1 MGQPIP
7 LPGCRHDVL
16 GHALKAIGL
25 LRVLAECAARE
36 HSDRGA
42 EGWWDLEAGHF
53 ALALSGNCDE
63 DWLVDF
69 FTHHYTPTPIIAA
82 WNKGG
87 GVDGQGRLP
96 KRYDV
101 VISGD
106 AARLESFRE
115 QWESWSGSLKA
126 KRSKAKELKLKLA
139 SENRSPLEV
148 FVGQCGLDI
157 QFDSPGKKAGTIPD
171 VARLLSQSPDFRR
184 SLELAETFANRLQG
198 DSLNRE
204 EERALLAT
212 LRDQFD
218 ERLVEA
224 FDSLSVIHLS
234 RIEDN
239 PLFLKRGRPG
249 DKVNADI
256 FLNFWDYFLAFK
268 RAPATFVRVSLFG
281 ERAVP
286 SGRGKDD
293 FRGKGTPFFPDAI
306 KTYNQGLEWVTEKLP
321 FCPLDYL
328 LAVEGALAMRGATS
342 KSLAA
347 QSRARG
353 AFPFVFE
360 TSDAMTDEKGK
371 QLALASAFW
380 FPIWERH
387 TTFAELQS
395 FILDAQARLASKDCR
410 FSTDFA
416 RAIVGLGVD
425 AGFTAF
431 QEFKFKL
438 KTANVPW
445 TTAGRFLRTGTTRG
459 SHPLSELL
467 GPLDAAHFLEQFRF
481 NRNTGDDLHPFRA
494 PVFDAIDVAVAEPTA
509 ANLVEI
515 LCRLSDLN
523 RQLALSKNLRK
534 KVRSAGSVS
543 FVPPLPCEAWESAL
557 RDLEGD
563 PGFQIAR
570 ALASMIGREAQADR
584 RTYSEV
590 EPFLGSILP
599 LKRGRDSWY
608 LPDPPSAQAVWAGT
622 DLCQDLASI
631 LARRHQDSMDEDR
644 PALAGSR
651 TAPLS
656 SILAFLRGELD
667 DHRVARLTVA
677 LSHIGW
683 WFKRRQRSN
692 GEPADAEQVWEPIP
706 TAYAAL
712 RSLVEVG
719 LERPSSG
726 VPDAK
731 QAHRR
736 SPKAIALLCQHTP
749 HAVAASVSEALR
761 RLAVVGVPNCYNE
774 ASRSQKPRLCGR
786 DVISLSTEALGLDVA
801 QAGRLAAAVLIPL
814 DFRDRWKIFRAITLP
829 QTAND

>member
-1 MGQPIP
+1 M
-7 LPGCRHDVL
+7 
-16 GHALKAIGL
+16 
-25 LRVLAECAARE
+25 
-36 HSDRGA
+36 
-42 EGWWDLEAGHF
+42 
-53 ALALSGNCDE
+53 
-63 DWLVDF
+63 
-69 FTHHYTPTPIIAA
+69 
-82 WNKGG
+82 
-87 GVDGQGRLP
+87 
-96 KRYDV
+96 
-101 VISGD
+101 
-106 AARLESFRE
+106 
-115 QWESWSGSLKA
+115 
-126 KRSKAKELKLKLA
+126 
-139 SENRSPLEV
+139 
-148 FVGQCGLDI
+148 
-157 QFDSPGKKAGTIPD
+157 
-171 VARLLSQSPDFRR
+171 
-184 SLELAETFANRLQG
+184 
-198 DSLNRE
+198 
-204 EERALLAT
+204 
-212 LRDQFD
+212 
-218 ERLVEA
+218 
-224 FDSLSVIHLS
+224 
-234 RIEDN
+234 
-239 PLFLKRGRPG
+239 
-249 DKVNADI
+249 NADI

-268 RAPATFVRVSLFG
+268 RDPATFVRMSLFG
-281 ERAVP
+281 HRAVP

-306 KTYNQGLEWVTEKLP
+306 KTYNHGLAWVTEELP

-380 FPIWERH
+380 FPIWERR

-445 TTAGRFLRTGTTRG
+445 TLAGRFLPTGTTRG

-467 GPLDAAHFLEQFRF
+467 GPLDSARFLEQFRF
-481 NRNTGDDLHPFRA
+481 NRNTDRDLHAFRV

-509 ANLVEI
+509 TNLVEI
-515 LCRLSDLN
+515 LCRLADIN
-523 RQLALSKNLRK
+523 RELAVSKSLRK
-534 KVRSAGSVS
+534 KVSSDGHVR

-563 PGFQIAR
+563 PEFQIAR
-570 ALASMIGREAQADR
+570 ALASIIGHEAQAER
-584 RTYSEV
+584 KTYSGV

-599 LKRGRDSWY
+599 LRRRGDSWY
-608 LPDPPSAQAVWAGT
+608 LPKPPSPPSAQAVWAGA

-631 LARRHQDSMDEDR
+631 LARRRQDSMEDDR

-656 SILAFLRGELD
+656 SVLAFLRAELD
-667 DHRVARLTVA
+667 DLRIARLTVA

-692 GEPADAEQVWEPIP
+692 GESNDAEQVWEPIP
-706 TAYAAL
+706 AAYAAL

-731 QAHRR
+731 KAHRR
-736 SPKAIALLCQHTP
+736 SPKAIALLCQRTS

-761 RLAVVGVPNCYNE
+761 RLAVVGVPNCYDE

-786 DVISLSTEALGLDVA
+786 DVVSLSSEALGLEVA
-801 QAGRLAAAVLIPL
+801 LAGRLAAAVLIPL

-829 QTAND
+829 QMAND